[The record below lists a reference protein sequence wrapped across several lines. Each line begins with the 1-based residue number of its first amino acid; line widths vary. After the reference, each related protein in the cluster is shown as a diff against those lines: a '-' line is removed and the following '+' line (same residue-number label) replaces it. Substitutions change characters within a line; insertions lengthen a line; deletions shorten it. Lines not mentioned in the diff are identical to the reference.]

1 MAKEMRLPQ
10 LGQTM
15 EEGTIIE
22 CLVKVGDEVKK
33 GGVVFEVETDKAT
46 LELESPADGFVKKIL
61 VEVDQTLSVG
71 EPLLVLGEKD
81 EEVPQDF
88 FNSLKENIPVE
99 SVPETAV
106 SVAEPQPAKLK
117 GHKKDTEKVIAS
129 PRAKRLAKEL
139 GVDLSSIAGTGPG
152 GKITEDDVKKVADE
166 QPDSSIV
173 SIEDVKLGA
182 SFKINKLQ
190 KLTAERM
197 LNSKLEIP
205 CYYLN
210 VRIDVTKLAE
220 ERAKLN
226 EDGDVKISYNDFL
239 IKAFA
244 LGLEKFPLMT
254 GQLEGDVIKL
264 AQSINIGLA
273 VETPRGLIVPVV
285 KDVQTKDL
293 RQIACETKGLIEKAK
308 SEKLALTD
316 LEGACITISN
326 LGAYGV
332 ELFIPIVIP
341 GQCSIVGVGQII
353 DTCIPNNN
361 NVNISKMMNIN
372 LSVDH
377 KVANGAYASQFLDFV
392 KKLLGNPS
400 ELV

>member
-1 MAKEMRLPQ
+1 MAKEIRLPQ

-22 CLVKVGDEVKK
+22 CMVQLGNEVKK
-33 GGVVFEVETDKAT
+33 GDVIFEIETDKAT
-46 LELESPADGFVKKIL
+46 LEVESPAEGFVKHIF
-61 VEVDQTLSVG
+61 VEVDQTLPVG
-71 EPLLVLGEKD
+71 QPLLVLGSKD

-88 FNSLKENIPVE
+88 IDSLKAVE
-99 SVPETAV
+99 LAEAVPETEV
-106 SVAEPQPAKLK
+106 STSPQTSEIKELK
-117 GHKKDTEKVIAS
+117 KTSAKVIAS

-139 GVDLSSIAGTGPG
+139 GVDLSSIAGTGPA
-152 GKITEDDVKKVADE
+152 GKITEDDVKKVAAE
-166 QPDSSIV
+166 QPASSLE
-173 SIEDVKLGA
+173 SIEEARLGTT
-182 SFKINKLQ
+182 FKINKLQ
-190 KLTAERM
+190 QLTAQRM

-205 CYYLN
+205 CFYLN
-210 VRIDVTKLAE
+210 VRIDVTKLVE

-226 EDGDVKISYNDFL
+226 EKGDVKISYNDFL

-273 VETPRGLIVPVV
+273 VEAPNGLIVPVV
-285 KDVQTKDL
+285 KEVQTKDL
-293 RQIACETKGLIEKAK
+293 KQIALETRELAEKAK
-308 SEKLALTD
+308 SENLSLTD

-326 LGAYGV
+326 LGAFGI
-332 ELFIPIVIP
+332 ESFIPIVIP
-341 GQCSIVGVGQII
+341 GQCSIVGVGQIT
-353 DTCIPNNN
+353 DTCIPDNKD
-361 NVNISKMMNIN
+361 VAVRKMISIN

-392 KKLLGNPS
+392 KKLLRDPS
-400 ELV
+400 ALV

>member
-1 MAKEMRLPQ
+1 MAKEIRLPQ

-22 CLVKVGDEVKK
+22 CMVQLGNEVKK
-33 GGVVFEVETDKAT
+33 GDVIFEIETDKAT
-46 LELESPADGFVKKIL
+46 LEVESPAEGFVKHIF
-61 VEVDQTLSVG
+61 VEVDQTLPVG
-71 EPLLVLGEKD
+71 QPLLVLGSKD

-88 FNSLKENIPVE
+88 IDSLKAVE
-99 SVPETAV
+99 LAEAVPETEV
-106 SVAEPQPAKLK
+106 STSPQTSEIKELK
-117 GHKKDTEKVIAS
+117 KTSAKVIAS

-139 GVDLSSIAGTGPG
+139 GVDLSSIAGTGPA
-152 GKITEDDVKKVADE
+152 GKITEDDVKKVAAE
-166 QPDSSIV
+166 QPASSLE
-173 SIEDVKLGA
+173 SIEEARLGTT
-182 SFKINKLQ
+182 FKINKLQ
-190 KLTAERM
+190 QLTAQRM

-205 CYYLN
+205 CFYLN
-210 VRIDVTKLAE
+210 VRIDVTKLVE

-226 EDGDVKISYNDFL
+226 EKGDVKISYNDFL

-273 VETPRGLIVPVV
+273 VEAPNGLIVPVV
-285 KDVQTKDL
+285 KEVQTKDL
-293 RQIACETKGLIEKAK
+293 KQITLETRELAEKAK
-308 SEKLALTD
+308 SENLSLTD

-326 LGAYGV
+326 LGAFGI
-332 ELFIPIVIP
+332 ESFIPIVIP
-341 GQCSIVGVGQII
+341 GQCSIVGVGQIT
-353 DTCIPNNN
+353 DTCIPDNKD
-361 NVNISKMMNIN
+361 VAVRKMISIN

-392 KKLLGNPS
+392 KKLLRDPS
-400 ELV
+400 ALV

>member
-1 MAKEMRLPQ
+1 MAKEIRLPQ

-22 CLVKVGDEVKK
+22 CMVQLGNEVKK
-33 GGVVFEVETDKAT
+33 GDVIFEIETDKAT
-46 LELESPADGFVKKIL
+46 LEVESPAEGFVKHIF
-61 VEVDQTLSVG
+61 VEVDQTLPVG
-71 EPLLVLGEKD
+71 QPLLVLGSKD

-88 FNSLKENIPVE
+88 IDSLKAVE
-99 SVPETAV
+99 LAEAVPETEV
-106 SVAEPQPAKLK
+106 STTPQTSEIKELK
-117 GHKKDTEKVIAS
+117 KTSAKVIAS

-139 GVDLSSIAGTGPG
+139 GVDLSSIAGTGPA
-152 GKITEDDVKKVADE
+152 GKITEDDVKKVAAE
-166 QPDSSIV
+166 QPASSLE
-173 SIEDVKLGA
+173 SIEEARLGTT
-182 SFKINKLQ
+182 FKINKLQ
-190 KLTAERM
+190 QLTAQRM

-205 CYYLN
+205 CFYLN
-210 VRIDVTKLAE
+210 VRIDVTKLVE

-226 EDGDVKISYNDFL
+226 EKGDVKISYNDFL

-273 VETPRGLIVPVV
+273 VEAPNGLIVPVV
-285 KDVQTKDL
+285 KEVQTKDL
-293 RQIACETKGLIEKAK
+293 KQIALETRELAEKAK
-308 SEKLALTD
+308 SENLSLTD

-326 LGAYGV
+326 LGAFGI
-332 ELFIPIVIP
+332 ESFIPIVIP
-341 GQCSIVGVGQII
+341 GQCSIVGVGQIT
-353 DTCIPNNN
+353 DTCIPDNKD
-361 NVNISKMMNIN
+361 VAVRKMISIN

-392 KKLLGNPS
+392 KKLLRDPS
-400 ELV
+400 ALV